1 MAMILP
7 PALLLGAHLMMPV
20 ADSVPTL
27 NVEQVCKGI
36 AQQGGVSFHDT
47 DINEEKQNCLDS
59 EQAIRGELEKEWPS
73 FAPADKV
80 ACTNESRMGGDSS
93 YTELLTCLEM
103 ARDVRDLQNGED
115 TPASKPAAP
124 MSAHSAPAAATP
136 VAPVTM
142 PPAAPAAASPA
153 QPNQQ

>member
-1 MAMILP
+1 MMILP
-7 PALLLGAHLMMPV
+7 AALILGAHLIVPV

-27 NVEQVCKGI
+27 NVEQVCQGI

-47 DINEEKQNCLDS
+47 DIADEKKNCLDS
-59 EQAIRGELEKEWPS
+59 EQSIRDELAKEWSS

-103 ARDVRDLQNGED
+103 ARDVRTMNSEQAE
-115 TPASKPAAP
+115 TPGAKPG
-124 MSAHSAPAAATP
+124 APAAK
-136 VAPVTM
+136 
-142 PPAAPAAASPA
+142 PPAHPAAAAPEK
-153 QPNQQ
+153 PM